1 MQNSQIRQ
9 TPAFRHLR
17 ATDVAELEEAQLEK
31 SRRYVQIEPGP
42 FQAELIVLQSPTVQI
57 FRERLDAGVRVEAAP
72 PRHLVPLGIALA
84 IEGSARFCGVDVV
97 PDTFMQAS
105 GGQWDFHSTRAID
118 YISCV
123 FDRER
128 FEQAVLDLTDRP
140 ARPEWLESRVRISS
154 PDAVRALARRLVRL
168 LGCSALHPATMS
180 DGVSREIESEL
191 LQLATAGL
199 LGAEEG
205 PSVETAACRRRALR
219 RALELLE
226 EEGEPFPTI
235 PELCRWAGV
244 GQRTLEYAFRD
255 ELGVTPVRYLKLL
268 RLNRANRLLRGASPS
283 KGAVTSVAFACGFTE
298 LGRFAVD
305 YRRHFGE
312 SPSQTL
318 QRD

>member
-1 MQNSQIRQ
+1 MQNSQTRH
-9 TPAFRHLR
+9 TPPFRHLR
-17 ATDVAELEEAQLEK
+17 ATDVAELEEAQPEK
-31 SRRYVQIEPGP
+31 QRRYVQLEPGP

-57 FRERLDAGVRVEAAP
+57 FRERMDAGVRVEAAP

-84 IEGSARFCGVDVV
+84 IEGPARFCGVEVV

-105 GGQWDFHSTRAID
+105 GGQWDFYSTRAID
-118 YISCV
+118 YVSCV

-128 FEQAVLDLTDRP
+128 FEQAVLDLTGRP
-140 ARPEWLESRVRISS
+140 ARPEWLESRVRSSS
-154 PDAVRALARRLVRL
+154 PDAVGALARRLARL
-168 LGCSALHPATMS
+168 LGSSALHPPMMS

-191 LQLATAGL
+191 VQLAIAGL
-199 LGAEEG
+199 LGGEEA
-205 PSVETAACRRRALR
+205 PSVETAACRRRALL

-226 EEGEPFPTI
+226 EGGEPFPTI

-268 RLNRANRLLRGASPS
+268 RLNRAHRLLRGASPS
-283 KGAVTSVAFACGFTE
+283 KGAVTSIAFACGFTE

-318 QRD
+318 KRD